1 MTLYEKNIT
10 EDGWVGAYKIINSE
24 KTVENMF
31 LSNRIIFLSSINE
44 FVIETS
50 FFFFVYSVLN
60 IDDKKNPIAE
70 LLSIIAPN
78 ISVKDNSE
86 DHFVWTNQRP
96 SKRLI
101 LFKIKNQRTKI
112 KIQCWK
118 VHLNVFGMKYLNKI

>member
-1 MTLYEKNIT
+1 
-10 EDGWVGAYKIINSE
+10 VGAYKIINSE
-24 KTVENMF
+24 NTVENMF

-44 FVIETS
+44 FFIETS

-86 DHFVWTNQRP
+86 DHFV
-96 SKRLI
+96 
-101 LFKIKNQRTKI
+101 
-112 KIQCWK
+112 
-118 VHLNVFGMKYLNKI
+118 

>member
-1 MTLYEKNIT
+1 
-10 EDGWVGAYKIINSE
+10 VGAYKIINSE

-86 DHFVWTNQRP
+86 DHFV
-96 SKRLI
+96 
-101 LFKIKNQRTKI
+101 
-112 KIQCWK
+112 
-118 VHLNVFGMKYLNKI
+118 

>member
-1 MTLYEKNIT
+1 M
-10 EDGWVGAYKIINSE
+10 GAYKIINSE

-86 DHFVWTNQRP
+86 DHFV
-96 SKRLI
+96 
-101 LFKIKNQRTKI
+101 
-112 KIQCWK
+112 
-118 VHLNVFGMKYLNKI
+118 

>member
-1 MTLYEKNIT
+1 
-10 EDGWVGAYKIINSE
+10 VGAYKIINSE

-44 FVIETS
+44 FFIETS

-86 DHFVWTNQRP
+86 DHFV
-96 SKRLI
+96 
-101 LFKIKNQRTKI
+101 
-112 KIQCWK
+112 
-118 VHLNVFGMKYLNKI
+118 

>member
-1 MTLYEKNIT
+1 M
-10 EDGWVGAYKIINSE
+10 GAYKIINSE

-44 FVIETS
+44 FFIETS

-86 DHFVWTNQRP
+86 DHFV
-96 SKRLI
+96 
-101 LFKIKNQRTKI
+101 
-112 KIQCWK
+112 
-118 VHLNVFGMKYLNKI
+118 